1 MKTIDRYR
9 AVLLTAVLAVT
20 LAPGA
25 ALAND
30 ESMGNEA
37 GIGALSA
44 LSSLIYAPVKLV
56 YATCGLLFG
65 GVAWGLSGG
74 DSDVLTAVVT
84 PAVRGDYVVTPSHLR
99 NEKRLEFFGQD
110 PAYRTSSAPQTAM
123 SADEDPLIEDY

>member
-1 MKTIDRYR
+1 VKTIERCR
-9 AVLLTAVLAVT
+9 AGILTAVLAVT
-20 LAPGA
+20 LVPGA

-30 ESMGNEA
+30 SMSNEA

-44 LSSLIYAPVKLV
+44 LSSLVYGPVKLV
-56 YATCGLLFG
+56 YATCGLVFG
-65 GVAWGLSGG
+65 GIAYGLSGG

-110 PAYRTSSAPQTAM
+110 PAYRQSTPQTAM
-123 SADEDPLIEDY
+123 SADEQEPLIEDY